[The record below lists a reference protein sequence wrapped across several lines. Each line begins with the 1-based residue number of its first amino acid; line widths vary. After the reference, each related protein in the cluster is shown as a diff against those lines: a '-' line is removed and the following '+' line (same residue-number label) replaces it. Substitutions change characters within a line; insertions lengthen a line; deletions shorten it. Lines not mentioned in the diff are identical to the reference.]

1 MEMLNMNFTEFD
13 FNISQSS
20 AITML
25 TKQIKKKDAEAS
37 QDLKI
42 SLHQI
47 DMQVGAKMEEC
58 SQIVEEIRNLRLE
71 HFKVQMEFE
80 VLKREEEELSS
91 TQQDLKEGL
100 KHANYLSR

>member
-1 MEMLNMNFTEFD
+1 MLNMNFTEFD

-25 TKQIKKKDAEAS
+25 TQQIKKKDAEAS

-42 SLHQI
+42 SFDQI
-47 DMQVGAKMEEC
+47 DMEVCAKMEEC
-58 SQIVEEIRNLRLE
+58 SQIVEEIRSLRLE
-71 HFKVQMEFE
+71 HFKMQMEFE

-100 KHANYLSR
+100 KHPNYLCR